1 MRSDLSPRD
10 LRILVAEDDEWIRK
24 LLVRVL
30 DDAGYRSRA
39 IDNGIDA
46 LEELMQVDYD
56 LAILD
61 VQMPGMGAVE
71 IARRC
76 RSGGKGTPLIV
87 LTADA
92 TSETADQCR
101 KEGVQLVLA
110 KPVRPDDLLKSIGAF
125 VNGSHPPP
133 TSNQP
138 IQHSTDL
145 IDDEAVGRLTQTC
158 GQDFVDQLMRQFNQQ
173 AEVLLADIEN
183 SHLACDFRSV
193 DELLHRF
200 EGTAGTVGA
209 AAIANVVRQL
219 RAEVRA
225 SAVPDIT
232 PWLSDLRAMT
242 RLTVTALTRKSDFKR
257 CED

>member
-1 MRSDLSPRD
+1 MHSDLSTRD
-10 LRILVAEDDEWIRK
+10 FRILVAEDDEWIRN

-71 IARRC
+71 IARRY

-92 TSETADQCR
+92 SSETADQCR

-110 KPVRPDDLLKSIGAF
+110 KPVRPDDLLQSIGAF
-125 VNGSHPPP
+125 VNGSHSPP
-133 TSNQP
+133 TSSRP
-138 IQHSTDL
+138 IQHPTDL
-145 IDDEAVGRLTQTC
+145 IDYEALGRLTQTC
-158 GQDFVDQLMRQFNQQ
+158 GQDFVEQLLRQFNQQ
-173 AEVLLADIEN
+173 AEVLLANVESFYLARDFQSIE
-183 SHLACDFRSV
+183 
-193 DELLHRF
+193 ELLHRF

-219 RAEVRA
+219 RAEICA
-225 SAVPDIT
+225 SAAPDIT

-242 RLTVTALTRKSDFKR
+242 RLTVTALISKSDFKR